1 MSASDVPKSTQK
13 LVQPVVAAGLSMI
26 RLEIPPD
33 HPHRKRFPCVF
44 LSFFFCLLFFGG
56 FFVRFETPGQSQLE
70 LFLLKNKQQK
80 KRKKETPPNPTSKVC
95 ASTESSCPSVAF
107 LIRHTTQATFAQVTL
122 HHRAPVGQELRLSR
136 LAMVLGFSYGFLV
149 WTGACYWHGVVG
161 GVMFNSS
168 SSSSMIII
176 TRRSH
181 KQKPFQLTKKP
192 DGPSKQ
198 WREK

>member
-56 FFVRFETPGQSQLE
+56 FFVRFETPGQRSQLE

-80 KRKKETPPNPTSKVC
+80 KKETPLNPTSKGC
-95 ASTESSCPSVAF
+95 ASMESGCPSVA
-107 LIRHTTQATFAQVTL
+107 LSM
-122 HHRAPVGQELRLSR
+122 ELAEKGRCRESVSPPQTHQGVIPLRKFYSEVNPDAALCLSY
-136 LAMVLGFSYGFLV
+136 V
-149 WTGACYWHGVVG
+149 
-161 GVMFNSS
+161 N
-168 SSSSMIII
+168 
-176 TRRSH
+176 
-181 KQKPFQLTKKP
+181 
-192 DGPSKQ
+192 
-198 WREK
+198 